1 MYVAH
6 HRHTS
11 SANSQ
16 THLAATIFHPSIT
29 LQTNA
34 FSYELS
40 CVGREVCVWVSFPFL
55 SQNIIFAFSS
65 TIYKRACQQC
75 RSCFIA
81 ILLILFSCSLVSLA
95 LARSTFRLFL
105 QSPANP
111 DLLYIIFFCHT
122 QLTVTLLLALIF
134 GSKVK
139 QKLSNSFRLPPSFL
153 FPVPSQHCSSGERRS
168 RLIAFLA
175 RVSGGPLPITRKR
188 KRMYPVVKTNNR

>member
-1 MYVAH
+1 MYVPH

-81 ILLILFSCSLVSLA
+81 ILLILFSRSLVSLA

-153 FPVPSQHCSSGERRS
+153 SWSPHNIVLQASERGLLDCFS
-168 RLIAFLA
+168 CTCKWWAF
-175 RVSGGPLPITRKR
+175 TH
-188 KRMYPVVKTNNR
+188 YPQTKTNVSRR